1 MNHNAIYFKSQ
12 VRLTVIISIVLAV
25 SLLAM
30 LGCVFS
36 DGMELWIFW
45 ICFVAIQCPFIII
58 FIYDFVKYN
67 YYKNVNLKYIQE
79 VKIEKTHSNG
89 VSYASGLVVNL
100 VINEEIKTFNTISIY
115 SGYSKTKETL
125 LDNVIGETV
134 IAGLDEKNNVAVI
147 IKKLENVSI

>member
-58 FIYDFVKYN
+58 FIYAFVKYN

-89 VSYASGLVVNL
+89 VSSASGLVVNL

-115 SGYSKTKETL
+115 SGSSKTKETL

-147 IKKLENVSI
+147 IKKLENVSV

>member
-115 SGYSKTKETL
+115 SGYSKIKETL
-125 LDNVIGETV
+125 LDNVIGEIV

-147 IKKLENVSI
+147 IKKLENVSV

>member
-1 MNHNAIYFKSQ
+1 MNHNAIYYKSQ
-12 VRLTVIISIVLAV
+12 VRLTVISSIALAV

-30 LGCVFS
+30 LGFVYS

-45 ICFVAIQCPFIII
+45 ICFFAIEIPFIII
-58 FIYDFVKYN
+58 LIYYLFEFK

-89 VSYASGLVVNL
+89 VSNASRLVVNL
-100 VINEEIKTFNTISIY
+100 VINDEIKTFNTISIY
-115 SGYSKTKETL
+115 SSYSRIKETL

-134 IAGLDEKNNVAVI
+134 IAGLDEKKGIAVI
-147 IKKLENVSI
+147 IKKV

>member
-1 MNHNAIYFKSQ
+1 MNHNAIYYKSQ
-12 VRLTVIISIVLAV
+12 VRLTVISSIALAV
-25 SLLAM
+25 SLLVM

-36 DGMELWIFW
+36 EGMELWIFW

-58 FIYDFVKYN
+58 FIYAFVKYN

-89 VSYASGLVVNL
+89 VSYASRLVVNL
-100 VINEEIKTFNTISIY
+100 VINDEIKTFYTISIY
-115 SGYSKTKETL
+115 SSNSIIKETL

-134 IAGLDEKNNVAVI
+134 IAGLDEKKGIAVI
-147 IKKLENVSI
+147 IKKV

>member
-1 MNHNAIYFKSQ
+1 M
-12 VRLTVIISIVLAV
+12 RLSVIISIVLAV

-115 SGYSKTKETL
+115 SGYSKIKETL
-125 LDNVIGETV
+125 LDNVIGEIV

-147 IKKLENVSI
+147 IKKLENVSG

>member
-1 MNHNAIYFKSQ
+1 MNHNAIYYKSQ
-12 VRLTVIISIVLAV
+12 VRFSVISSIALAV

-36 DGMELWIFW
+36 EGMELWIFW

-115 SGYSKTKETL
+115 SGYSKIKESL
-125 LDNVIGETV
+125 LDNVIGEIV
-134 IAGLDEKNNVAVI
+134 IAGLDE
-147 IKKLENVSI
+147 